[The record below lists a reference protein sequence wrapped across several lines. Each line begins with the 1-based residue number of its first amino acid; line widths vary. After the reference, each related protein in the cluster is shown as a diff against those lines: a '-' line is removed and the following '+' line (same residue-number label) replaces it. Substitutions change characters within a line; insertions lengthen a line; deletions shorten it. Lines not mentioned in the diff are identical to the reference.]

1 MYTVN
6 AHKKTANIL
15 LVCGILGSLLYPLT
29 DLVAGNLYEGYSFN
43 EQTVSEL
50 FAIGAPT
57 SRLVVILFTISSLL
71 FIAFGLGIWL
81 ISDNSRI
88 LRVLSL
94 MIFGN
99 AINSLLL
106 WNFFPMHMRGIQPA
120 FTDMMHGILAVN
132 PFVLASLVLGAVYF
146 KNWFRYYSIA
156 TILLLLVMVAFAV
169 PKALL
174 VYENKPTPGLGI
186 MERTSQYAHQIWHA
200 VLAVMFLYKHRRQY
214 QKEPLHTA
222 DLKKKSETATSG
234 LVQ

>member
-15 LVCGILGSLLYPLT
+15 LGCGILGSLLYPLT
-29 DLVAGNLYEGYSFN
+29 DLVAGNLYKGYSFN

-156 TILLLLVMVAFAV
+156 TILLLLIMVAFAV

-186 MERTSQYAHQIWHA
+186 MERTSQYGHQLWHA
-200 VLAVMFLYKHRRQY
+200 VLAVMFLYKHRRKY